1 MSWQIY
7 ILRFYFKSISLFI
20 PKFAG
25 LKSFKLF
32 QKVRIKTIRKREEG
46 FYKEVHHFK
55 VSSIKEDL
63 LCYEIGSENKNLVF
77 LLHGWESNAGS
88 LSKFAFQLSKNNYR
102 VISFDLPGHAKYKS
116 NYTNLLE
123 CSVAFTK
130 VIEFIKPDK
139 PFSVIAHSFGSAVC
153 TYTLSKLNYKLDKL
167 VFLTSPNSILEIFK
181 DFKNLIG
188 LSNHSFT
195 YFVQKAN
202 LLANEEIKN
211 INIDE
216 KLKLL
221 DFSKLLLIHDEYDK
235 IIPIKN
241 SEEIKKMNTEN
252 TQLIKYSKIGHYK
265 MLWNDKVVEDTM
277 HFLKNKKRHPKVPG

>member
-7 ILRFYFKSISLFI
+7 ILRLYFKSISLFF

-25 LKSFKLF
+25 LKAFKLF
-32 QKVRIKTIRKREEG
+32 QKVRIKIIRKIEEG
-46 FYKEVHHFK
+46 FYKEVHQFR
-55 VSSIKEDL
+55 VSFPKEDL
-63 LCYEIGSENKNLVF
+63 LCYEIGSKNKNLVF

-116 NYTNLLE
+116 NYTNLVE
-123 CSVAFTK
+123 CRDAFSK
-130 VIEFIKPDK
+130 LIEYIKPDK

-167 VFLTSPNSILEIFK
+167 VFLTSPNSILEILN

-188 LSNHSFT
+188 LPSHSFT
-195 YFVQKAN
+195 YFLHKAN

-211 INIDE
+211 INVDE

-221 DFSKLLLIHDEYDK
+221 DFSKLLLIHDEHDK
-235 IIPIKN
+235 IISIKN
-241 SEEIKKMNTEN
+241 SEEIKKMNMEN

-265 MLWNDKVVEDTM
+265 MLWNDKVVEDTLQ
-277 HFLKNKKRHPKVPG
+277 FFKE

>member
-25 LKSFKLF
+25 LKAFKLF
-32 QKVRIKTIRKREEG
+32 QKVRIKTIRKREKG

-55 VSSIKEDL
+55 VSSAKEDL
-63 LCYEIGSENKNLVF
+63 LCYELGSENKNLVF

-88 LSKFAFQLSKNNYR
+88 LSKFAFQLSKNNFR

-116 NYTNLLE
+116 NYTNLIE
-123 CSVAFTK
+123 CSEAFSK
-130 VIEFIKPDK
+130 VIEYIKPNI
-139 PFSVIAHSFGSAVC
+139 PFSVISHSFGSAVC
-153 TYTLSKLNYKLDKL
+153 TYTLSKLNYQLDKI

-181 DFKNLIG
+181 EFKNLIG
-188 LSNHSFT
+188 LSNRSFT

-202 LLANEEIKN
+202 LLANEEIN
-211 INIDE
+211 DINIDE

-221 DFSKLLLIHDEYDK
+221 DFSKLLLIHDEFDK

-241 SEEIKKMNTEN
+241 SEEIKKINAKK

-277 HFLKNKKRHPKVPG
+277 HFLKE

>member
-20 PKFAG
+20 PKYAG

-88 LSKFAFQLSKNNYR
+88 LSKFAFQLSNNNYR

-116 NYTNLLE
+116 NYTNLAE
-123 CSVAFTK
+123 CREAFTNI
-130 VIEFIKPDK
+130 IEYIKPDK
-139 PFSVIAHSFGSAVC
+139 PFSVISHSFGSAVC

-195 YFVQKAN
+195 YFVKKAN

-211 INIDE
+211 INVDE

-221 DFSKLLLIHDEYDK
+221 DFSKLLLIHDEHDK

-241 SEEIKKMNTEN
+241 SEEIKKMNFEN

-277 HFLKNKKRHPKVPG
+277 NFFKE